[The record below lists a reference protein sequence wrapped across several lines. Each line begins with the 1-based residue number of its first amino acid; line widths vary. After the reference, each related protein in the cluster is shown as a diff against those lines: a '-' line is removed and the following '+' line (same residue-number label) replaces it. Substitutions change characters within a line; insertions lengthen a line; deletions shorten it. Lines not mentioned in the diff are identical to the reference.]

1 MDGETLDNTNNATD
15 AAGTTENQGESQK
28 YYTQE
33 EFDKHMSGMR
43 KALETKFEKKF
54 SELGDIEELKQ
65 LKQTAEKQRH
75 EEAMK
80 KGEFEKVLQE
90 MAQKKDAEIQKR
102 DSVIKEYKVNTPLLE
117 AAAKF
122 KAVAPEQVKSLLQS
136 NVRLGDGGEV
146 EVVDS
151 NGTTRYNDTGSPLS
165 VNDLVQEFLTANP
178 HFVSSGPSNSNTKS
192 NDGTNVAKNGFDVSK
207 LDFKNPNDRERYRKA
222 KQDGLI

>member
-1 MDGETLDNTNNATD
+1 MDGNTLEQKNYATD
-15 AAGTTENQGESQK
+15 ASGTTENQGESQK

-43 KALETKFEKKF
+43 KALETRFEKRF
-54 SELGDIEELKQ
+54 ADLGDIDELKQ
-65 LKQTAEKQRH
+65 LKQNAERQRH

-90 MAQKKDAEIQKR
+90 MAQKKDAEILKR
-102 DSVIKEYKVNTPLLE
+102 DSIIKEYKVNTPLLE
-117 AAAKF
+117 AAAKHR
-122 KAVAPEQVKSLLQS
+122 AVAPEQVKSLLQT

-151 NGTTRYNDTGSPLS
+151 NGITRYNDTGAPLS

-178 HFVSSGPSNSNTKS
+178 HFVSSGPSNANTKS
-192 NDGTNVAKNGFDVSK
+192 NDGTNVAKNSFDISK
-207 LDFKNPNDRERYRKA
+207 LDFKNPNDRQRYREA
-222 KQDGLI
+222 KQNGLI